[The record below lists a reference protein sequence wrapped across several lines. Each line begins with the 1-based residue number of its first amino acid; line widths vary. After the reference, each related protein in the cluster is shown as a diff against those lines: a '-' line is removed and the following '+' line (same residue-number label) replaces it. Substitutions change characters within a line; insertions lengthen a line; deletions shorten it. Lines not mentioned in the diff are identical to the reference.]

1 MTANRAFNIVL
12 VHGGFVDGSG
22 WEPVYMLLQHE
33 GFNVSVVQNDTS
45 SLAGDVAITKLTLAT
60 LDRPSLLVGHSY
72 GGAVITEAGNDPN
85 VIGLV
90 YIAAFVPDIGESV
103 QKLINTHRADLPA
116 PPILP
121 ARDGHLFLD
130 KLRFREAFA
139 HDVYA
144 HKARFMADSQQ
155 PWGVDAV
162 AATIKQAAWRRKT
175 SWYLVATEDRMIAP
189 DAQRFMAK
197 RAGAITREA
206 KGSHAIFLSQPEA
219 VAALIATAAES
230 KALAA

>member
-103 QKLINTHRADLPA
+103 QKLINTHRADLPP

-144 HKARFMADSQQ
+144 HKARFMADSQHAAAMGCRRSRRDDQ
-155 PWGVDAV
+155 AGGVAQEDKLV
-162 AATIKQAAWRRKT
+162 PRRN
-175 SWYLVATEDRMIAP
+175 R
-189 DAQRFMAK
+189 
-197 RAGAITREA
+197 
-206 KGSHAIFLSQPEA
+206 GSNDSARC
-219 VAALIATAAES
+219 AALHGKTRRRDHARSEGQPRDLSVSTRGRRRRDRDS
-230 KALAA
+230 G